1 MAQSKRGR
9 KLPRDADDGRQNEY
23 RLSFSFSLPLH
34 CIMLRQRVK
43 YPDKVPGLWG
53 VYFCEIADYPYR
65 RFYFA
70 EADVRV
76 LTFLVLCSLLL
87 AACSQPAE
95 PTPVPLTPAQAEG
108 KRLFGALPGNC
119 ATCHSLEADVRI
131 IGPSLAGIAS
141 RAASRME
148 GVSAQEYLETSILRP
163 GLYVV
168 DGYPDAM
175 PVNIAK
181 QLTSPQ
187 LSSLVE
193 FLLTL
198 K

>member
-1 MAQSKRGR
+1 MRIVTI
-9 KLPRDADDGRQNEY
+9 L
-23 RLSFSFSLPLH
+23 F
-34 CIMLRQRVK
+34 
-43 YPDKVPGLWG
+43 
-53 VYFCEIADYPYR
+53 
-65 RFYFA
+65 
-70 EADVRV
+70 
-76 LTFLVLCSLLL
+76 LCSFLF

-95 PTPVPLTPAQAEG
+95 PTPIPLTPAQAEG

-148 GVSAQEYLETSILRP
+148 GVSAQEYLELSILRP
-163 GLYVV
+163 GLYIV

-187 LSSLVE
+187 LTSLVE

-198 K
+198 E